1 MLIRVSPD
9 SHGANAG
16 ASWFVVAYGV
26 AMSVGKSRYQLRH
39 EGQEIEVGAQFVI
52 GREVDCELVL
62 KGALV
67 SRRHAKFTQ
76 CPEGL
81 YVADMGSLNGV
92 FVNQRRI
99 AEPTML
105 AHGDIVAIGLDTFEV
120 MDNLVVPRAKRATMP
135 HPTPNAEADAPA
147 PPATPQMTQ
156 QALAKGSST
165 QPSLTAPF
173 ARSDVDGPEV
183 VTKTTQLEVLTDRER
198 QVFELIVLGHTQGE
212 IAAKLHLSVKTIETH
227 RAHIA
232 DKLRCRTR
240 AELVAYALTS
250 GVLHR
255 GDVRTGDKP

>member
-1 MLIRVSPD
+1 
-9 SHGANAG
+9 
-16 ASWFVVAYGV
+16 
-26 AMSVGKSRYQLRH
+26 MSVGKSRYQLRH
-39 EGQEIEVGAQFVI
+39 DGQEIEVGAQFTV

-81 YVADMGSLNGV
+81 YVADLGSLNGV

-99 AEPTML
+99 GEPTML

-135 HPTPNAEADAPA
+135 HPAPNPVAEPGTHPEA
-147 PPATPQMTQ
+147 Q
-156 QALAKGSST
+156 QAAQQSTQASSSTLGKGSST
-165 QPSLTAPF
+165 QPTLPTPPPF
-173 ARSDVDGPEV
+173 AKSDVEGPEV

-212 IAAKLHLSVKTIETH
+212 IATKLHLSVKTIETH

-232 DKLRCRTR
+232 EKLRCRTR

-255 GDVRTGDKP
+255 GDVRTRDKT

>member
-1 MLIRVSPD
+1 
-9 SHGANAG
+9 
-16 ASWFVVAYGV
+16 
-26 AMSVGKSRYQLRH
+26 MSVGKSRYQLRH

-81 YVADMGSLNGV
+81 SVADMGSLNGV

-99 AEPTML
+99 TEPTIL

-135 HPTPNAEADAPA
+135 HPTPSPETDAAAQPA
-147 PPATPQMTQ
+147 HPPTPQAAQ

-165 QPSLTAPF
+165 QPSLAAPF
-173 ARSDVDGPEV
+173 AKSDVDGPEV

-255 GDVRTGDKP
+255 GDVRTGDKT